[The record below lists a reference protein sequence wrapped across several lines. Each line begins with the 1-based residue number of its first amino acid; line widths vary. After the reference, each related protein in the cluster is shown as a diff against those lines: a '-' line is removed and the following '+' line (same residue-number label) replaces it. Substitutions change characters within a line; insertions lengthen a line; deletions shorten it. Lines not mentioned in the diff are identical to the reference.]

1 MARKKAQTSSLSSR
15 RGWWPLVAILALG
28 CLLRLL
34 YLLEIKETPEFSNPL
49 IDAEFHQYWGRAMV
63 TGDWTPPHGQPDPQI
78 RTTPF
83 MRPPGY
89 PFFLAAVYR
98 IAGVGYLTPRI
109 AQMMLG
115 LASCLIAYFLAR
127 TWYGRGVGFV
137 YALLMATHWSFI
149 YFEAQFLEPSLLI
162 FLLLSAV
169 YTLGRWMR
177 LGARKYAVL
186 CGVALG
192 LAAAVRPNVLLL
204 IPVALVWMIR
214 VRKTGTTRKHAALD
228 GLLMLAGALLS
239 IAPLTVRNAIVA
251 DDFVLISA
259 NAGVNLFI
267 GNNESADGFYFG
279 GLEGVGDFGTCYDY
293 PRLVRTVE
301 REVGRSMKYS
311 EVSRYFT
318 RRAIEFAVSHPLDIL
333 SLTIRKAWMFWAPY
347 EISHNYVV
355 AYDRESSRLL
365 RHLPFGFPLVASGFL
380 LGLIVCGT
388 RWREVRTAPD
398 ESDTQRYRITLLV
411 LAFTVVY
418 AASFMPF
425 FNAALYR
432 MPVIPLLMLFVAIAI
447 RHLWLTLSQRN
458 LRKSALWGLSWAA
471 LYAVCAAPLVAYEPD
486 RTEWL
491 HKKGIALAR
500 SGKPAEATRLY
511 QEALSDSPE
520 NIRIRCALAEAL
532 LKAGKSEAA
541 LGEWA
546 EALRY
551 DPRNPAIHS
560 DLGNTLRLLGR
571 IEEAARAYA
580 AAVDL
585 GVDFVAPYFN
595 LANIH
600 AMRGHFDRAIELF
613 RAGLKINS
621 QACPGRMGLG
631 LALARSGRTD
641 EGIAHCSEAVRV
653 CPDSIDARMNL
664 GIVLVNGGKAEEAIP
679 HYLHVL
685 ALAPGHPY
693 ASHNLGSAYEQ
704 LQKPAEAETW
714 YKRALAVEPDLD
726 LSLRNLGLLLLNRD
740 RPAEAVPLLARV
752 CELNP
757 SDTEARM
764 ALAGA
769 FSTIGDPVRA
779 AEQYRA
785 VLAIEPDN
793 AAALQAIEAL
803 QNQ

>member
-1 MARKKAQTSSLSSR
+1 MAQKKAHTPSLSSR
-15 RGWWPLVAILALG
+15 RGWWPIVAILAVG

-34 YLLEIKETPEFSNPL
+34 YLLEIQETPEFSNPL
-49 IDAEFHQYWGRAMV
+49 VDAEFHHYWGGAIV
-63 TGDWTPPHGQPDPQI
+63 TGDWTPPHGRPDPKI

-83 MRPPGY
+83 LRPPGY

-98 IAGVGYLTPRI
+98 IAGVGYLAPRI

-115 LASCLIAYFLAR
+115 LASCLMAYFLAR

-137 YALLMATHWSFI
+137 YALLMATNWSFI
-149 YFEAQFLEPSLLI
+149 YFEGRFLEPSLLI

-169 YTLGRWMR
+169 YTLGLWMR

-186 CGVALG
+186 SGVALG

-204 IPVALVWMIR
+204 IPVARVWMFR
-214 VRKTGTTRKHAALD
+214 ARKTGTTRRHAVFD
-228 GLLMLAGALLS
+228 GLLMLAGALLP

-279 GLEGVGDFGTCYDY
+279 SLEGVGDFGTCYDY

-301 REVGRSMKYS
+301 RDVGRSMKYS

-318 RRAIEFAVSHPLDIL
+318 RRAIDFAVSHPLDVL
-333 SLTIRKAWMFWAPY
+333 ALTIRKVWMFWAPC

-355 AYDRESSRLL
+355 AFDRESSRIL

-380 LGLIVCGT
+380 LGLVVCGA
-388 RWREVRTAPD
+388 RWRKLRTAPN
-398 ESDTQRYRITLLV
+398 ESETERYRITLLV

-432 MPVIPLLMLFVAIAI
+432 MPVIPLLMLFVAIAV
-447 RHLWLTLSQRN
+447 RHLWLAISQRN
-458 LRKSALWGLSWAA
+458 LRKSALWGLGWAA
-471 LYAVCAAPLVAYEPD
+471 LYLVCAAPLVAYEPD

-500 SGKPAEATRLY
+500 SGKPAEA
-511 QEALSDSPE
+511 
-520 NIRIRCALAEAL
+520 
-532 LKAGKSEAA
+532 
-541 LGEWA
+541 
-546 EALRY
+546 
-551 DPRNPAIHS
+551 
-560 DLGNTLRLLGR
+560 
-571 IEEAARAYA
+571 
-580 AAVDL
+580 
-585 GVDFVAPYFN
+585 
-595 LANIH
+595 
-600 AMRGHFDRAIELF
+600 
-613 RAGLKINS
+613 
-621 QACPGRMGLG
+621 
-631 LALARSGRTD
+631 
-641 EGIAHCSEAVRV
+641 
-653 CPDSIDARMNL
+653 
-664 GIVLVNGGKAEEAIP
+664 IP
-679 HYLHVL
+679 HYLHVH

-704 LQKPAEAETW
+704 LQRPADAETW
-714 YKRALAVEPDLD
+714 YERALAVEPDLD
-726 LSLRNLGLLLLNRD
+726 LTLRNLGLLLLNTD
-740 RPAEAVPLLARV
+740 RPAEAVPRLARV

-769 FSTIGDPVRA
+769 FSAIGDPVRA
-779 AEQYRA
+779 VEQYRA

-793 AAALQAIEAL
+793 TAALQAIEIL
-803 QNQ
+803 QDQ